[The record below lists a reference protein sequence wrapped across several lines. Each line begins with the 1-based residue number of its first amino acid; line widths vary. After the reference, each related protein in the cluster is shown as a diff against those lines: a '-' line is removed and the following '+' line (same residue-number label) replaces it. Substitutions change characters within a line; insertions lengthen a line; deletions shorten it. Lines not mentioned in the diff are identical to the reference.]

1 MKTSDIIGNNVLVIG
16 SGLSGVGSVSLL
28 NKVGAKPIVLEE
40 NKSLTQEDIR
50 LKLHEEDRD
59 KTEIIVGEISD
70 EVLDGLKLVVPS
82 PAVPLH
88 PQYFVSRKKISL
100 SGAR

>member
-59 KTEIIVGEISD
+59 KTENN
-70 EVLDGLKLVVPS
+70 
-82 PAVPLH
+82 
-88 PQYFVSRKKISL
+88 SR
-100 SGAR
+100 